1 MAAKANPIQVQK
13 ALKGV
18 KYPAPKRDLIATAR
32 RNEADQ
38 TVLSTLER
46 IPDQTYQRPSD
57 VAKEI
62 GKLA

>member
-18 KYPAPKRDLIATAR
+18 SYPASKGDLIATAR
-32 RNEADQ
+32 RNAADQ
-38 TVLSTLER
+38 SVLSTLER

-62 GKLA
+62 GKLK